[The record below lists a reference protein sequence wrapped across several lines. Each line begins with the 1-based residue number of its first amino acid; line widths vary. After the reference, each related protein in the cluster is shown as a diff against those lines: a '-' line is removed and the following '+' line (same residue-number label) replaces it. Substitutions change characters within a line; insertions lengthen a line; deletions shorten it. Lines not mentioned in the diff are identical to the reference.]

1 MHRNMHPFSF
11 PIGNLSV
18 RFIFYLLY
26 FWSPALSKILMMRK
40 TILFAGFFIPVIF
53 FASKFQDKTLQESMK
68 RGKEVYMIHCQN
80 CHMENG
86 QGMEGVNPPL
96 AKTTYLKDVKKN
108 IGYILNGQ
116 TGEITV
122 NGKKYNA
129 IMNPL
134 NYLDDKQVA
143 DVLNYVR
150 NSWGNKYPIVTPAQV
165 KTEREKPATTN

>member
-1 MHRNMHPFSF
+1 MKKTF
-11 PIGNLSV
+11 LLTAL
-18 RFIFYLLY
+18 FI
-26 FWSPALSKILMMRK
+26 PATFFVFITQDKILK
-40 TILFAGFFIPVIF
+40 
-53 FASKFQDKTLQESMK
+53 ESME
-68 RGKEVYMIHCQN
+68 RGKEVYLLYCQN

-96 AKTTYLKDVKKN
+96 AKTTYLKDTKKN
-108 IGYILNGQ
+108 IGIILNGQ
-116 TGEITV
+116 TGEVVV

-129 IMNPL
+129 IMQPL

-165 KTEREKPATTN
+165 KAERK

>member
-1 MHRNMHPFSF
+1 
-11 PIGNLSV
+11 
-18 RFIFYLLY
+18 
-26 FWSPALSKILMMRK
+26 MRK
-40 TILFAGFFIPVIF
+40 TLLLTGIF
-53 FASKFQDKTLQESMK
+53 TPMIFLAFKFQDKNLQESMK

-96 AKTTYLKDVKKN
+96 AKTAYLKDAKKN

-134 NYLDDKQVA
+134 NYLDDIQIA

-165 KTEREKPATTN
+165 KAERK

>member
-1 MHRNMHPFSF
+1 
-11 PIGNLSV
+11 
-18 RFIFYLLY
+18 
-26 FWSPALSKILMMRK
+26 MMRK
-40 TILFAGFFIPVIF
+40 SFLLTGFFIPATLVF
-53 FASKFQDKTLQESMK
+53 FASQDKNLQESMK
-68 RGKEVYMIHCQN
+68 RGKEVYALHCQN

-96 AKTTYLKDVKKN
+96 AKTAYLKDTKKN
-108 IGYILNGQ
+108 IGIILNGQ
-116 TGEITV
+116 TGDVVV

-134 NYLDDKQVA
+134 NYLDDKQIA

-165 KTEREKPATTN
+165 KSVRK

>member
-1 MHRNMHPFSF
+1 MQKTFLVAGVIIPM
-11 PIGNLSV
+11 I
-18 RFIFYLLY
+18 LLT
-26 FWSPALSKILMMRK
+26 F
-40 TILFAGFFIPVIF
+40 
-53 FASKFQDKTLQESMK
+53 KFQDKNLQESMK
-68 RGKEVYMIHCQN
+68 RGKEVYTLYCQN

-96 AKTTYLKDVKKN
+96 AKTTYVKDVKKN

-134 NYLDDKQVA
+134 NYLDDKQIA

-150 NSWGNKYPIVTPAQV
+150 NSWGNKYPIVTPSQV
-165 KTEREKPATTN
+165 KAERK

>member
-1 MHRNMHPFSF
+1 MRPFSF
-11 PIGNLSV
+11 YKTTFQEELYS
-18 RFIFYLLY
+18 IFCIFDLQPLT
-26 FWSPALSKILMMRK
+26 KILEMRK
-40 TILFAGFFIPVIF
+40 TILLSAFFIPATF
-53 FASKFQDKTLQESMK
+53 FVFISQDKNLQESMK
-68 RGKEVYMIHCQN
+68 RGKEVYTLHCQN

-96 AKTTYLKDVKKN
+96 AKTTYLKDTKKN
-108 IGYILNGQ
+108 IDIILNGQ
-116 TGEITV
+116 TGEVVV

-165 KTEREKPATTN
+165 KAERK

>member
-1 MHRNMHPFSF
+1 
-11 PIGNLSV
+11 
-18 RFIFYLLY
+18 
-26 FWSPALSKILMMRK
+26 MMRK
-40 TILFAGFFIPVIF
+40 SFLLTAFFIPATLVF
-53 FASKFQDKTLQESMK
+53 FASQDKNLQESMK
-68 RGKEVYMIHCQN
+68 RGKEVYALHCQN

-96 AKTTYLKDVKKN
+96 AKTAYLKDTKKN
-108 IGYILNGQ
+108 IGIILNGQ
-116 TGEITV
+116 TGDVVV

-134 NYLDDKQVA
+134 NYLDDKQIA

-165 KTEREKPATTN
+165 KAVRK